1 MPIGSISIVVP
12 AKDEADNLRR
22 WLPELVKWGGYDELI
37 VVDDGSKDKTAEV
50 AKSHGAKVLS
60 HKVSLG
66 NGASIKHG
74 AREASSDVIVFM
86 DGDGQHQPQDI
97 PRLLEVMVSQNAD
110 MIVGSRDRKGQANLG
125 RSIANRFYNWF
136 ASLVTG
142 HKVCDLTS
150 GFRVVKASKFKAF
163 LSLLPNGFSYPTTS
177 TMAFFRSGYQV
188 GYVPVNVLSRTG
200 VSHIKPLRDGLRFLL
215 IIFKVATLYSP
226 LKVFVP
232 IAFIL
237 FLLGLGRYVYTYIEM
252 GSFTNMSALLMV
264 SSVQVFLVG
273 LVSEQITALM
283 YKEK

>member
-1 MPIGSISIVVP
+1 MLITGPLTYAISNKFLGGRDVPIGSISIVVP

-142 HKVCDLTS
+142 QKVCDLTS

-264 SSVQVFLVG
+264 SSV
-273 LVSEQITALM
+273 
-283 YKEK
+283 